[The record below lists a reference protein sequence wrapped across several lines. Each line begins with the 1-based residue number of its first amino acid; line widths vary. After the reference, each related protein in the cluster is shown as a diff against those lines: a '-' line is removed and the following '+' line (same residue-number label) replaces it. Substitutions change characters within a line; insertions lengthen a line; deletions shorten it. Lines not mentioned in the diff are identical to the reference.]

1 MFATPPQLAYSDTL
15 GMFPAQNNQLEAD
28 SLASEDEEDLS
39 DELCPDCQV
48 QRLTHP
54 QETEARCINNVHPTL
69 SMRIQ
74 NVLDSSGGKT
84 SLQLTLQ
91 LLLGCELRFAVRHPN
106 GHFAKAFV
114 AVHRARHAARI
125 STVPKNFAKTAAI
138 AIPSSTPSSTFL
150 SNAGMTPS
158 VSAPHPPSHPL
169 AGPSTLAPAGPY
181 ARMIPAHYAAKIL
194 RQDFSYTKTTQKE
207 METLERESETRIWI
221 KFWNTND
228 QGPITFHP
236 LVSRFPFFEPAKCDD
251 MTRKLGSPCIFYEML
266 DLRHLRLEEI
276 DEGDEVWI
284 STSGPIKVTAD
295 MTLYLRA
302 PDIHTCLRLRTSV
315 NSQTSSP
322 QKHALYG
329 GSDTLDQSP
338 SKKQRTYAPIDES
351 SPPPPTP
358 SPSPSPSRSLSNLS
372 SFSTGLEPPPHG
384 RRSLFPLAYTSDM
397 DAAFHQIQRLPQS
410 YTAEQQFTSVFGFLG
425 DSFRSSTYSDSYNAW
440 LYGDADMIAKA
451 VACGSNPGGEW
462 SRIVTY
468 YRKNMQELKQ
478 KGKRSFT

>member
-1 MFATPPQLAYSDTL
+1 MFATPPQLTYSDTL
-15 GMFPAQNNQLEAD
+15 GMFSAQNDQLEAD
-28 SLASEDEEDLS
+28 SLTSEDEEDLS
-39 DELCPDCQV
+39 NELCPGPAPDTPKGNRDKVYQ
-48 QRLTHP
+48 QLS
-54 QETEARCINNVHPTL
+54 NNVLSVRPTL

-74 NVLDSSGGKT
+74 NVPDSSGGKT
-84 SLQLTLQ
+84 SLL
-91 LLLGCELRFAVRHPN
+91 LLLGCELRFAVRHPSQ
-106 GHFAKAFV
+106 HFAKAFL
-114 AVHRARHAARI
+114 AVHRTRHAARI
-125 STVPKNFAKTAAI
+125 SAVPKIFAKTAAI
-138 AIPSSTPSSTFL
+138 AIPSSTFL

-158 VSAPHPPSHPL
+158 VSAPHAPSHPL

-181 ARMIPAHYAAKIL
+181 TRMIFAHYAAKIL

-207 METLERESETRIWI
+207 METLERKSETRIWI
-221 KFWNTND
+221 KFWNKND

-266 DLRHLRLEEI
+266 DLRHLKLEEI

-302 PDIHTCLRLRTSV
+302 PPDIHTCLRLRTLV

-322 QKHALYG
+322 QKHALYR

-338 SKKQRTYAPIDES
+338 SKKQRTYAPIDKS

-358 SPSPSPSRSLSNLS
+358 SPSPSRSLSNLS
-372 SFSTGLEPPPHG
+372 LFSTGLEPPPHG
-384 RRSLFPLAYTSDM
+384 RRSLFPLAYTSDI
-397 DAAFHQIQRLPQS
+397 DAAFHQIQRLRQL
-410 YTAEQQFTSVFGFLG
+410 YDAEQQFTSVFGFLG

-440 LYGDADMIAKA
+440 LYGDTDMIAKA

-468 YRKNMQELKQ
+468 YRKNMQELKR
-478 KGKRSFT
+478 KAKRCFT